1 MLGIPANERVSPPN
15 IYIYIYT
22 DAQTPREI
30 CPKTCQDPPRLVL
43 KGAEGDAERIERKM
57 YPSSMF
63 IDSS

>member
-15 IYIYIYT
+15 IDT
-22 DAQTPREI
+22 DTQTQREI

-43 KGAEGDAERIERKM
+43 KGAGGDAEKIERKM